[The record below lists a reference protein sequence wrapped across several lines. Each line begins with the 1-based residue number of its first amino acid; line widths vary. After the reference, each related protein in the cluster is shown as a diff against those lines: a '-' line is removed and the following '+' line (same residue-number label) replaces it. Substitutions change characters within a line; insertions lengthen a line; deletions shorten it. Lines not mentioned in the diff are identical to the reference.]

1 MTGYIIRRLG
11 QAIVVALGV
20 TLLTTILLSLLN
32 SSGGDHLAVARR
44 IEGPRAPVSLLEQF
58 THRYGLDRPFYVE
71 FWKFL
76 VQLAHGNLGYSFHRS
91 ESVNTIFK
99 QDLSKDVLLGGISL
113 FLAAVIAIP
122 IGVAQAVHRNNPLDY
137 GGTAVSF
144 LLYSMPQYWLGAVLI
159 ALLAEHW
166 KVFPGGVNPNAQ
178 TFNGLV
184 HHPTNLALPVITLT
198 LSIYALFSRYMRS
211 SAIDVLAQDYMRT
224 ARAKGLPERLVL
236 WRHLVRN
243 ALVAV
248 VTLVGVSIPGILTAG
263 LIIEQVF
270 NYPGIGYEYFR
281 AAQTSDFLELLGIT
295 FIVGIVTVLGNLLAD
310 IGYAVLDPR
319 VRY

>member
-1 MTGYIIRRLG
+1 MTGYIVRRLG

-44 IEGPRAPVSLLEQF
+44 IEGSRASLQSLENF
-58 THRYGLDRPFYVE
+58 TKKYGLDKPFYVE

-76 VQLAHGNLGYSFHRS
+76 GQLAHGNLGYSFHRN

-99 QDLSKDVLLGGISL
+99 QDLSKDALLGGVSL
-113 FLAAVIAIP
+113 FLAAIIAIP
-122 IGVAQAVHRNNPLDY
+122 VGVAQAVKRNKALDY
-137 GGTAVSF
+137 TGTGISF

-159 ALLAEHW
+159 LIFAEHW
-166 KVFPGGVNPNAQ
+166 KLFPGGVNPDAQ
-178 TFNGLV
+178 TFTGLV
-184 HHPTNLALPVITLT
+184 HHPSDLVLPVVTLT

-270 NYPGIGYEYFR
+270 NYPGIGLEYFR
-281 AAQTSDFLELLGIT
+281 AAQSSDFLELLGIT
-295 FIVGIVTVLGNLLAD
+295 FVVGVVTVAGNLLAD
-310 IGYAVLDPR
+310 VGYAVLDPR